1 MIEGG
6 AMVEFRSS
14 NAWGP
19 AFCVD
24 VWHHGMLAGHI
35 RRQLATGVFRFYC
48 PDDDELQPTFQDHD
62 LEALKRRIRDTT
74 AGLPATSKIQ
84 AAGDRLGSEQLSDAG
99 DRPHCTRGEFRLSRV
114 LADAIRH

>member
-1 MIEGG
+1 
-6 AMVEFRSS
+6 MVEFRSS

-35 RRQLATGVFRFYC
+35 RRQLATGVFRFYY
-48 PDDDELQPTFQDHD
+48 PDDDELQPTFQDRD

-74 AGLPATSKIQ
+74 AGLPAASKTH

>member
-1 MIEGG
+1 
-6 AMVEFRSS
+6 MVEFRSS

-35 RRQLATGVFRFYC
+35 RRQLATGVFRFYYR
-48 PDDDELQPTFQDHD
+48 DVDDELQPTLQDRD

-74 AGLPATSKIQ
+74 AGLPATSKIH
-84 AAGDRLGSEQLSDAG
+84 AAGGRLGSEQLSNAG

-114 LADAIRH
+114 LVDAIRH

>member
-1 MIEGG
+1 
-6 AMVEFRSS
+6 MVEFRSS

-35 RRQLATGVFRFYC
+35 RRQLATGVFRFYYR
-48 PDDDELQPTFQDHD
+48 DVDDELQPTFQDRD

-74 AGLPATSKIQ
+74 AGLPATSKID
-84 AAGDRLGSEQLSDAG
+84 AAGDRLGSEQRSDAG
-99 DRPHCTRGEFRLSRV
+99 DRLQRPRGECRLSRA
-114 LADAIRH
+114 LADTIRH